1 MNERCIWS
9 HQQDEGTRPVALR
22 TRGRAFR
29 EEVVN
34 VCPVHEAEVRR
45 MHQRAERLGIVLL
58 AWFGVS
64 VFVIIGSTLAGVEAG
79 AGLGAIVFGIAI
91 FLLPFPTPQT
101 VEAIGMHRA
110 IWVARGIGILV
121 VGLGLNILF
130 EVR

>member
-9 HQQDEGTRPVALR
+9 NKQDEGTRPVALR
-22 TRGRAFR
+22 TRGRAWR

-34 VCPVHEAEVRR
+34 VCPAHEAEVRR
-45 MHQRAERLGIVLL
+45 IHERVERLGIVLL
-58 AWFGVS
+58 ASFGVS
-64 VFVIIGSTLAGVEAG
+64 VLVILGSTLAGVGAG
-79 AGLGAIVFGIAI
+79 AGLGAIIFGIAI

-101 VEAIGMHRA
+101 IQAIGMHRA

-121 VGLGLNILF
+121 VGIGLDILL